1 MIPLR
6 LTIFVLLAVIG
17 VGSIIIGFGFMTNQ
31 ENTEIEELSPYE
43 KLQTYKEE
51 LEKINQY
58 NQKILGELEQKITN
72 SDDEHLEQLNKEID
86 VLKRVI
92 KDNKAELDQIIQK
105 LSEMNSNP

>member
-1 MIPLR
+1 MR

-31 ENTEIEELSPYE
+31 ANTEIEELSPYE

>member
-1 MIPLR
+1 
-6 LTIFVLLAVIG
+6 
-17 VGSIIIGFGFMTNQ
+17 MTNQ
-31 ENTEIEELSPYE
+31 ANTEIEELSPYE